1 MQDSRKATQ
10 GDILVWNTGTWNVH
24 TEKKRIEVR
33 SFQSILSEAGKLE
46 LGFYLYFSFSLNC
59 VSFSCSSI
67 YSNLG
72 FTKFLDPLFSKEY
85 LGIS

>member
-1 MQDSRKATQ
+1 MFGIQEHGMHIRRIT
-10 GDILVWNTGTWNVH
+10 
-24 TEKKRIEVR
+24 RIEVR
-33 SFQSILSEAGKLE
+33 SFQRILNESSKLE
-46 LGFYLYFSFSLNC
+46 PDFYLYFSFSLNC
-59 VSFSCSSI
+59 ISFSCSSI